1 MVLPE
6 EDDHS
11 SGTTK
16 PKHDSPRRIVKLKVF
31 QRTRELEQGS
41 WRRGQY
47 LQLEVLGCL
56 VRTGE
61 HTNRDQLVVI
71 HVLLSKSGEHSGYV
85 GGVGCSINGKG
96 RHGFKF
102 FLNSKPQ
109 KTKKKRKI
117 GDAKLRIWKLEVRRK
132 PGRVCK
138 IYSILLGRGAGGR
151 KTQQQRKKRQKT
163 RAMSESETERDFI
176 EPMER
181 ELCTV
186 ARSFPFP

>member
-16 PKHDSPRRIVKLKVF
+16 PKHDSPRRIVNLKVF
-31 QRTRELEQGS
+31 QRTRETEQGS
-41 WRRGQY
+41 WGRGQY

-56 VRTGE
+56 VRAGE
-61 HTNRDQLVVI
+61 QINGDQLVVI

-85 GGVGCSINGKG
+85 GGVGLSVNLKG

-109 KTKKKRKI
+109 KTKKNTKT
-117 GDAKLRIWKLEVRRK
+117 GDPKLRIWKLEVRRR

-138 IYSILLGRGAGGR
+138 LYSIVLRRGAGGR
-151 KTQQQRKKRQKT
+151 KAQQQRRKRQKR
-163 RAMSESETERDFI
+163 RAMSENETEREFI
-176 EPMER
+176 ELMER

-186 ARSFPFP
+186 ARSSPFS